1 MRKQQDKKHGRLLTA
16 FERLADCLLT
26 VLEYVSHS
34 GSWKRWFRMLFSLS
48 LAVMKGDSHG

>member
-1 MRKQQDKKHGRLLTA
+1 MREQQDKKHGRLLTA

-48 LAVMKGDSHG
+48 LAAMKGGHLG